1 MNAPATLLETIAC
14 VVCGADDARPWGR
27 ENGYEAVKCR
37 RCGVIYVN
45 PRPRMESIS
54 EAARTGLH
62 PTDEGDLNV
71 QAKRS
76 AAKVNHY
83 GAMVAE
89 AFKDELGAPLSWLDV
104 GAGYG
109 ELVEAVGGLTAPGS
123 RVVGIE
129 PMAAKVAVAKA
140 RNLPVSQTPLSEIH
154 DRFDVVSLINVF
166 SHIPDFRDFGA
177 QVRERLTP
185 GGHLFLETGNG
196 GDLDR
201 RADYP
206 DRLYLPDHLVFIG
219 VEQMRRLLDEMGFD
233 LVATRALTPS
243 GLARLKNVAKTVVD
257 GRWQLLAALNSPF
270 RTVFYKAKLRA

>member
-1 MNAPATLLETIAC
+1 MNQPAILLETVAC
-14 VVCGADDARPWGR
+14 VACGADDARFWAR

-37 RCGVIYVN
+37 RCGVVYVN
-45 PRPRMESIS
+45 PRPPLELIS

-62 PTDEGDLNV
+62 PTDEGHLNV
-71 QAKRS
+71 KAKRS
-76 AAKVNHY
+76 TAKISHY
-83 GAMVAE
+83 EALVAD
-89 AFKDELGAPLSWLDV
+89 AFHEELGAPLSWLDV

-109 ELVEAVGGLTAPGS
+109 ELVEAVSGLVAPGS
-123 RVVGIE
+123 RVLGIE
-129 PMAAKVAVAKA
+129 PMAAKAAVAEA
-140 RNLPVSQTPLSEIH
+140 RNLPVSRTPLSEVT

-166 SHIPDFRDFGA
+166 SHIPHFRDFGA
-177 QVRERLTP
+177 QVRKRLRP

-219 VEQMRRLLDEMGFD
+219 VEQMRRLLDGMGFD
-233 LVATRALTPS
+233 LVATRALGLS
-243 GLARLKNVAKTVVD
+243 NLARLKNVAKTMVD

-270 RTVFYKAKLRA
+270 RTVFYKAKART

>member
-1 MNAPATLLETIAC
+1 MNSPAPVLERITC
-14 VVCGADDARPWGR
+14 MLCEADDARPWAC

-37 RCGVIYVN
+37 GCGLVYVN
-45 PRPRMESIS
+45 PRPRLDSIS

-62 PTDEGDLNV
+62 PTEEGELNV
-71 QAKRS
+71 QARRS
-76 AAKVNHY
+76 AAKVSHY
-83 GAMVAE
+83 GAVVAE
-89 AFKDELGAPLSWLDV
+89 AFKDELSRPLSWLDV

-109 ELVEAVGGLTAPGS
+109 ELAEAVQGLAAPGS
-123 RVVGIE
+123 RIQGIE
-129 PMAAKVAVAKA
+129 PMAAKVAAA
-140 RNLPVSQTPLSEIH
+140 RARGAPVSQTALSEVH

-177 QVRERLTP
+177 QLRGRLNP
-185 GGHLFLETGNG
+185 GGWLFLETGNG
-196 GDLDR
+196 GDLER

-243 GLARLKNVAKTVVD
+243 SVARLKNVAKTVVD

-270 RTVFYKAKLRA
+270 RTVFYKARLRD